1 LEEGQ
6 IWLSCPKLK
15 MSVGRLDYE
24 PNKELKLSAITGKEY
39 IDAIMDQSESESDSD
54 NNSDD
59 EI

>member
-1 LEEGQ
+1 
-6 IWLSCPKLK
+6 